1 VAEDPV
7 QELIDRVAEAVVRKI
22 EEREKIDAIAEA
34 VLQNLEAR
42 TSSSPGPARK
52 TAAKRF
58 RPKRPSKSKP

>member
-52 TAAKRF
+52 TAPKRS
-58 RPKRPSKSKP
+58 RPKRISTSKP